1 MTQIAS
7 AARKKALTPQAICAM
22 VLALAFFILFA
33 VSGVAAS
40 TTLKETTVSTQMP
53 LAQLFFSLSSASILM
68 IPLALVC
75 MLCALIALL
84 GKQRNVAMMF
94 SLVSFVAF
102 GLFIILFSREK
113 MNSALYTPLSDA
125 LKEAGVKFKKRDI
138 KGIDTVF
145 TPGVYLALAAAG
157 LTAFLCMPNFARES
171 DRRGVKHDLLP
182 YAYIA
187 PHLFFFIIFFITP
200 AVYGVYAAF
209 TKWDLFNEPV
219 FIGLENFKT
228 MLFDSQNT
236 YYRQL
241 RNGLWNTVKFVL
253 YSVPFC
259 ILVPLLLALAL
270 NAKAR
275 GSKFFQAMYYFPS
288 LLSITTVTLS
298 WRYMFSPDYG
308 VMNRFFG
315 STANWFTPPY
325 SWIVIVVVTVW
336 WCTGSTMV
344 IYQSALAS
352 IPQDHY
358 EAASVDGAD
367 GWQKFLH
374 ITLPG
379 MRYPLMYTFV
389 TAVVAQFNIYGQPLI
404 LTGFANKEANAVLLM
419 YIQENAVKKQVAGM
433 SAAMALILGICI
445 MIVSFV
451 QLRIMRNNT
460 PD

>member
-1 MTQIAS
+1 MERTLPPTSRRAVS
-7 AARKKALTPQAICAM
+7 PCTVLAAL
-22 VLALAFFILFA
+22 LALAFLILFCF
-33 VSGVAAS
+33 SGVDAA
-40 TTLKETTVSTQMP
+40 TTVKDTEVTAQMSLP
-53 LAQLFFSLSSASILM
+53 KLFFSLSSASILL
-68 IPLALVC
+68 IPLSLVC
-75 MLCALIALL
+75 MVCALVAML
-84 GKQRNVAMMF
+84 GRQRNVAMLF
-94 SLVSFVAF
+94 SAVAFVSFA
-102 GLFIILFSREK
+102 LFMVFFSREH
-113 MNSALYTPLSDA
+113 MTSALYSPLSDA
-125 LKEAGVKFKKRDI
+125 LKEAGVKFKKRDV
-138 KGIDTVF
+138 KSIDSSF
-145 TPGVYLALAAAG
+145 QPLAYLALACAG
-157 LTAFLCMPNFARES
+157 LCAFLCLPFFSTSGE
-171 DRRGVKHDLLP
+171 RRRVGHDLLP

-219 FIGLENFKT
+219 FIGLENFKA
-228 MLFDSQNT
+228 MLLDSQNT

-259 ILVPLLLALAL
+259 ILVPLTLALAL
-270 NAKAR
+270 NTKCR
-275 GSKFFQAMYYFPS
+275 GSKLFQAMYYFPS

-315 STANWFTPPY
+315 SQANWFTPPY
-325 SWIVIVVVTVW
+325 SWVVIVVVTVW

-352 IPQDHY
+352 IPTDQY
-358 EAASVDGAD
+358 EAAAVDGA
-367 GWQKFLH
+367 GAWQKFLH

-389 TAVVAQFNIYGQPLI
+389 TSVIAQFNIYGQPLM
-404 LTGFANKEANAVLLM
+404 LTGFSNKEANAVLLM

-433 SAAMALILGICI
+433 SAAMALVLGVCI
-445 MIVSFV
+445 MLVSYF
-451 QLRIMRNNT
+451 QLKLMRANA

>member
-1 MTQIAS
+1 MSQTVSTGGKRSMTPTMLC
-7 AARKKALTPQAICAM
+7 AA
-22 VLALAFFILFA
+22 VLALAFLTLFCL
-33 VSGVAAS
+33 SGV
-40 TTLKETTVSTQMP
+40 TGTTTVKDTTVGTEMSLP
-53 LAQLFFSLSSASILM
+53 KLFFSLSSASILL
-68 IPLALVC
+68 IPLALVSMVC
-75 MLCALIALL
+75 TLIALL
-84 GKQRNVAMMF
+84 SRQRNVAMLF
-94 SLVSFVAF
+94 SLVAFLSF
-102 GLFIILFSREK
+102 GLFMIFFSQET
-113 MNSALYTPLSDA
+113 MNSALYSPLSDV
-125 LKEAGVKFKKRDI
+125 LKEAGVKFKKRDVS
-138 KGIDTVF
+138 GIETAF
-145 TPGVYLALAAAG
+145 KPLTYFALAAAG
-157 LTAFLCMPNFARES
+157 LTVCLCMPDWRKES
-171 DRRGVKHDLLP
+171 NRRGLKHDLLP

-219 FIGLENFKT
+219 FIGLDNFKT
-228 MLFDSQNT
+228 MLLDSQNT

-259 ILVPLLLALAL
+259 IAVPLVLALAL
-270 NAKAR
+270 NTKAR
-275 GSKFFQAMYYFPS
+275 GNKFFQAMYYFPS

-315 STANWFTPPY
+315 SAANWFTPPY
-325 SWIVIVVVTVW
+325 SWVVIVVVTVW

-358 EAASVDGAD
+358 EAASVDGA
-367 GWQKFLH
+367 GAWQKFVH

-419 YIQENAVKKQVAGM
+419 YIQENAIKKQVAGM
-433 SAAMALILGICI
+433 SAAMALVLGLFI

-451 QLRIMRNNT
+451 QLRVMRSNT